1 MIRPGTSHTKGK
13 AKPAQHI
20 GINTGIKQVY

>member
-13 AKPAQHI
+13 AKP
-20 GINTGIKQVY
+20 IKNVENANA